1 MKAIDDGRRITPA
14 GEWLIDNFHL
24 VETQIRQI
32 STDLPPGYYRQL
44 PKLVTGPFA
53 GYPRVF
59 GMAWAFVAH
68 TDSSFDAD
76 ILVSY
81 VKAYQEVQSLT
92 IGELWAVS
100 ITLQIVL
107 IENLRRLAHQI
118 TSSRDARHEADRLA
132 DRLLGVSGRAPEPA
146 SAVFAGRGAQPL
158 SEAFAVELVHRL
170 RDQDPQFTPA
180 LAWLDE
186 RLAKQGLT
194 ADSAVRE
201 VHRSQGAAN
210 VTVRNIVTSLR
221 VIAEVDW
228 QVLFESYCLVD
239 DVLASGCAFHDMD
252 FATRNLYRSAVEE
265 PGAAVRPRRTRDRAP
280 RRRGGARAPSV
291 LRASGATAAERSRL
305 PFARRRTPRIRGL
318 DWLSRHSR
326 LARAR
331 RGEG

>member
-1 MKAIDDGRRITPA
+1 M
-14 GEWLIDNFHL
+14 
-24 VETQIRQI
+24 
-32 STDLPPGYYRQL
+32 
-44 PKLVTGPFA
+44 
-53 GYPRVF
+53 
-59 GMAWAFVAH
+59 
-68 TDSSFDAD
+68 
-76 ILVSY
+76 
-81 VKAYQEVQSLT
+81 
-92 IGELWAVS
+92 
-100 ITLQIVL
+100 
-107 IENLRRLAHQI
+107 IENLRRLARQI

-132 DRLLGVSGRAPEPA
+132 DRLLGVGGRAPEPA

-252 FATRNLYRSAVEE
+252 FATRNLYRSAIEGLARRSDHDELEIARLAVAAAHAPHPSSE
-265 PGAAVRPRRTRDRAP
+265 PREQLRQSDPGYHLLAGGRREFEAWFAVAAFAAGP
-280 RRRGGARAPSV
+280 
-291 LRASGATAAERSRL
+291 RASRQE
-305 PFARRRTPRIRGL
+305 
-318 DWLSRHSR
+318 
-326 LARAR
+326 
-331 RGEG
+331 

>member
-1 MKAIDDGRRITPA
+1 MGAQITPA

-24 VETQIRQI
+24 VERQIRQI

-68 TDSSFDAD
+68 TDSSFDSD

-81 VKAYQEVQSLT
+81 VNAYQEVQPLT

-118 TSSRDARHEADRLA
+118 TISRAARHEADRLA
-132 DRLLGVSGRAPEPA
+132 DRLLGVSGRASEPA
-146 SAVFAGRGAQPL
+146 SVVFAGHGAQPL

-170 RDQDPQFTPA
+170 RDQDPKFTPA

-228 QVLFESYCLVD
+228 QVLFERYCFVD
-239 DVLASGCAFHDMD
+239 GVLASGCAFHDMD
-252 FATRNLYRSAVEE
+252 FATRNALPKRGRR
-265 PGAAVRPRRTRDRAP
+265 PGAAIGPRRTRDRAP
-280 RRRGGARAPSV
+280 RRRGGAGARPC
-291 LRASGATAAERSRL
+291 LRAAGAIAAQRPGLS
-305 PFARRRTPRIRGL
+305 FACRRTPRIRGL
-318 DWLSRHSR
+318 DRLSRVSG

-331 RGEG
+331 HGKS